1 MKYIIASDLHGSAE
15 HIEKLVE
22 AFRREKGDFLI
33 LLGDI
38 LYHGPRNHL
47 PEAYDTK
54 EAAAL
59 LNELGEYIV
68 CVRGNCD
75 AEVDQAM
82 LDFPVLSD
90 SGFVVTE
97 AGLRLF
103 ITHGHR
109 YNPIEPPKL
118 PAGAVMLSGHTHVP
132 ASFASEEGVWFL
144 NPGSVSI
151 PKNGSPH
158 SYMTL
163 EGNTFLWKTLAGGEV
178 YRELTVE

>member
-15 HIEKLVE
+15 HVEALAE
-22 AFRREKGDFLI
+22 AFRREEGDMLL

-47 PEAYDTK
+47 PEEYDTK
-54 EAAAL
+54 KAAAL
-59 LNELGEYIV
+59 LNGLADHIV

-82 LDFPVLSD
+82 LDFPVLAE
-90 SGFVVTE
+90 SGWVVTE
-97 AGLRLF
+97 SGLRLF
-103 ITHGHR
+103 LTHGHR
-109 YNPIEPPKL
+109 YNPIEPPHF
-118 PAGAVMLSGHTHVP
+118 PAGTVMLSGHTHVP
-132 ASFASEEGVWFL
+132 ASFSSEEGNWFL

-163 EGNTFLWKTLAGGEV
+163 EGRTFLWKTLPDGAV

>member
-15 HIEKLVE
+15 HIEMLLK
-22 AFRREKGDFLI
+22 AFEREKGDFLI

-38 LYHGPRNHL
+38 LYHGPRNRL
-47 PEAYDTK
+47 PKEYDTK
-54 EAAAL
+54 KAAEL
-59 LNELGEYIV
+59 LNRMGDRIV

-82 LDFPVLSD
+82 LEFPVLSE

-97 AGLRLF
+97 TGLRLF
-103 ITHGHR
+103 ITHGHT
-109 YNPIEPPKL
+109 YNPIEPPRL
-118 PAGAVMLSGHTHVP
+118 PAGSVMLSGHTHVP

-158 SYMTL
+158 SYIAL
-163 EGNTFLWKTLAGGEV
+163 EGDTFLWKTLEGEV